1 MGAIRQL
8 AYEQLNLDIDKLSKK
23 QKYVY
28 DIHKNNDDKCWVTV
42 AKKKGTGK
50 NKEFTQWHHKT
61 NEIIEN
67 AETILAGND
76 IYMSL
81 NSFYTTYRRTEY
93 LRQLN
98 CLFLDIDCYSVGMS
112 KQECLWHIDSILY
125 DIKIP
130 YPSKLIDS
138 GNGFYLIWQLKPTP
152 GQALPLWNV
161 LQRYLYEQFKSVG
174 ADKAA
179 LDCTRVLRVVETNNT
194 KNRAIKP
201 VKLNYEQSIFGPYE
215 LRDLQQMCL
224 PELTEEVKKE
234 REKKKNKPQ
243 NKVKKGFQVKRLYK
257 LETLYYYRTL
267 DIIKICE
274 LREWD
279 LKGSRE
285 VILFL
290 YRLYALKNTADKEE
304 ALERVLNLNS
314 QFIEPLREKEAIKA
328 TRSAERKDYK
338 YTNETLIELLDITV
352 EEQKHLLTII
362 SDKESRRREYQK
374 RKLER
379 RNDEGLTQREQ
390 SKIDTFNQVKELYE
404 QGLKQVKIVEITG
417 LTKGRVSQIVKE
429 LKSK

>member
-1 MGAIRQL
+1 MGAIRHL
-8 AYEQLNLDIDKLSKK
+8 AYEQLSLDIDKLSKK

-28 DIHKNNDDKCWVTV
+28 DIHKNNDDKCWVTI
-42 AKKKGTGK
+42 AKKKGVGK

-81 NSFYTTYRRTEY
+81 NSFYSTYRRTEY

-112 KQECLWHIDSILY
+112 KQECKWYIDSILF
-125 DIKIP
+125 DTQIP

-161 LQRYLYEQFKSVG
+161 LQRYLYEQFKSIG

-179 LDCTRVLRVVETNNT
+179 LDCTRVLRVIDTNNT
-194 KNRAIKP
+194 KNGIMP
-201 VKLNYEQSIFGPYE
+201 VKIDYEQEVWGPYE
-215 LRDLQQMCL
+215 LRELQRQCL

-234 REKKKNKPQ
+234 HEQKKNKP
-243 NKVKKGFQVKRLYK
+243 KKTTKKGFQVKRLYK

-279 LKGSRE
+279 LQGSRE

-290 YRLYALKNTADKEE
+290 YRLYALKNTGDKAE
-304 ALERVLNLNS
+304 ALDRALELNS
-314 QFIEPLREKEAIKA
+314 QFLEPLQEREVIKA
-328 TRSAERKDYK
+328 TRSAERKSYK
-338 YTNETLIELLDITV
+338 YENETLIELLGITE
-352 EEQKHLLTII
+352 EEQNHLLTII
-362 SDKESRRREYQK
+362 SDKEKRLRDYSK
-374 RKLER
+374 RKIER
-379 RNDEGLTQREQ
+379 RNEEGLTKREQ
-390 SKIDTFNQVKELYE
+390 SKLDKYNQVKELYK
-404 QGLKQVKIVEITG
+404 QGLKQVEIKEITG
-417 LTKGRVSQIVKE
+417 FSKSYISEIVKE